1 MKQCASRPYTQTT
14 VLNRVAVKFIPD
26 DRAAEIGRV
35 NTNLVG
41 TTRFDDELNKR
52 NAGLFSEN
60 RPLAHRPFPVR
71 NIDGHALRIPRLPAD
86 RVLDPPGLRLGC
98 AVQNGEISLSN
109 TSMRL
114 KRFAKHTV
122 GARRLCENHNSAGA
136 DIKTMDDAWSRAA
149 TAAVHSL
156 SGLRKTI
163 GERAIGMARSRVND
177 HPRRL
182 IDNDDIGILENYF
195 RIFHTRERNLSV
207 HRTAAANGS
216 GNAIRWDAKK
226 PRLHFETKSA
236 AVTT

>member
-14 VLNRVAVKFIPD
+14 VLNRVAVKIIPC
-26 DRAAEIGRV
+26 DRTAKMGRMNANLMGAA
-35 NTNLVG
+35 
-41 TTRFDDELNKR
+41 RFNDEFHER
-52 NAGLFSEN
+52 NARLFCEN
-60 RPLAHRPFPVR
+60 RPLAHRPFTVR
-71 NIDGHALRIPRLPAD
+71 NIYSHAFRIPRLPAD

-98 AVQNGEISLSN
+98 AMQNGEIRFSN
-109 TSMRL
+109 PAVRL
-114 KRFAKHTV
+114 ERFAQRTI
-122 GARRLCENHNSAGA
+122 GARSLRKHHNSARS
-136 DIKTMDDAWSRAA
+136 DIKTMDDTGTLAA
-149 TAAVHSL
+149 AAVVHSL

-163 GERAIGMARSRVND
+163 GERTIGMARSRVND

-182 IDNDDIGILENYF
+182 VDDDDIGILENYF

>member
-41 TTRFDDELNKR
+41 TTRFDDELNER
-52 NAGLFSEN
+52 NARLFCEN
-60 RPLAHRPFPVR
+60 RPLAHRPFTVR
-71 NIDGHALRIPRLPAD
+71 NIDGHALRIPRLAAD

-98 AVQNGEISLSN
+98 AMQNGEIRFSN
-109 TSMRL
+109 PAVRL
-114 KRFAKHTV
+114 ERFAQRTI
-122 GARRLCENHNSAGA
+122 GARSLRKHHNSARS
-136 DIKTMDDAWSRAA
+136 DIKTMDDAGTLAAAA
-149 TAAVHSL
+149 TVHSL

-163 GERAIGMARSRVND
+163 GERAIGMTRSRVND

-182 IDNDDIGILENYF
+182 IDDDDIGILENYF

-207 HRTAAANGS
+207 HRTAAANGN
-216 GNAIRWDAKK
+216 GNAIRWDAEK